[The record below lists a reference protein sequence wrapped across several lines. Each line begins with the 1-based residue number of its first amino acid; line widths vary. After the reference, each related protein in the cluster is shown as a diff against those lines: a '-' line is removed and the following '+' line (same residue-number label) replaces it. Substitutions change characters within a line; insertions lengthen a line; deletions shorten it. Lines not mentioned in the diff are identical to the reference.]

1 MQKVC
6 LISKRPYQHCDDRHA
21 CGTFQSLA
29 FLAKLLLLV
38 EPETTSSLLLRQLFL
53 QTHVYFIYKVS
64 VRLNYLDRNK
74 KSEEVK
80 SRSLLY
86 LEVSMIVLKTCEEWS
101 S

>member
-1 MQKVC
+1 M
-6 LISKRPYQHCDDRHA
+6 IS
-21 CGTFQSLA
+21 
-29 FLAKLLLLV
+29 
-38 EPETTSSLLLRQLFL
+38 SSLLLRQLFL

>member
-1 MQKVC
+1 MEYSRQKRNEYRFYFI
-6 LISKRPYQHCDDRHA
+6 LFIHSFIIS
-21 CGTFQSLA
+21 
-29 FLAKLLLLV
+29 
-38 EPETTSSLLLRQLFL
+38 SSLLLRQLFL

-64 VRLNYLDRNK
+64 FRLNYLDRNK

-86 LEVSMIVLKTCEEWS
+86 LEVSMIVLKTCEECS